1 VHLSYYIALFS
12 SGLALLGS
20 LVARRWL
27 FAGVWFFN
35 GVYTLFDKFYPGML
49 PQPLVDAFAFIA
61 FGLAAIMLVQALR
74 TRRKLTST

>member
-1 VHLSYYIALFS
+1 MHLFHYIALFC

-35 GVYTLFDKFYPGML
+35 GAYTLFDKFYPGVL
-49 PQPLVDAFAFIA
+49 PQPLVDAFTFIA
-61 FGLAAIMLVQALR
+61 FGLAVIMLVQAWR
-74 TRRKLTST
+74 TRRKPKPA